1 MQPEI
6 LRAMRVRLMREQ
18 PDGSWKQ
25 DGGLSD
31 DDLDREILAGN
42 AMFERNSRPA

>member
-1 MQPEI
+1 
-6 LRAMRVRLMREQ
+6 MRQQ

-31 DDLDREILAGN
+31 EDLDREILAGK
-42 AMFERNSRPA
+42 AKVKESFRPA